1 MHLSHL
7 IISFMQWLKRTS
19 ILRNAGLQKLQ
30 RCGALKY
37 QGGSWPSYI
46 KRWRIWSRVW
56 RLSTDF
62 WFYIRDEKKTLFVVS
77 GGLFLKSVETLD
89 KFLTTLHVTEVCE
102 RYFVCSVAVFNH
114 YAGKHV
120 GILDSPLLS
129 DFFGP
134 QKCLWPQSVSPKID
148 ELSYFS
154 LYTGNKI

>member
-1 MHLSHL
+1 
-7 IISFMQWLKRTS
+7 MQWLKRTS

-62 WFYIRDEKKTLFVVS
+62 WFYIRDENKTKTLFVVS

-89 KFLTTLHVTEVCE
+89 KFLTTLHVREVCE
-102 RYFVCSVAVFNH
+102 HGFVCSVAVFNH
-114 YAGKHV
+114 YAGKNL
-120 GILDSPLLS
+120 GILDSPLLR
-129 DFFGP
+129 DFVLFWP
-134 QKCLWPQSVSPKID
+134 KRLHVTAKCFPLNID
-148 ELSYFS
+148 ELSY
-154 LYTGNKI
+154 LCTGNNFFRFNFNI